1 MLAQQTLYQL
11 GYLSAHL
18 PQHFGLVSLDHV
30 LILNYNSGF
39 NRGFAV
45 DFWYQEIGIYLR
57 GIVSLAQT

>member
-18 PQHFGLVSLDHV
+18 PEHFGLVSLDHV

-45 DFWYQEIGIYLR
+45 DFWYQEIRI
-57 GIVSLAQT
+57 